1 MRRPSPQYGPRDA
14 LKCGN
19 YGPLKGNLSSFV
31 WLWDRTASPSGA
43 SFAVF
48 VNTLRAPWHL

>member
-1 MRRPSPQYGPRDA
+1 MNHPSLQYGPPDA

-31 WLWDRTASPSGA
+31 WLWDRVATSSGA

-48 VNTLRAPWHL
+48 VNTLRVPWHL